1 MPFTGICPR
10 LGYSYPV
17 PNYYPSVQGI
27 SRAALEL
34 SNHIRM
40 LWEQHVFWTR
50 LVISGIVFAMPD
62 ADYSTR
68 RLLRNPV
75 DFENVLS
82 VYYGNEAAKKFA
94 DLFTSHL
101 VIAAQLVKAAKAG
114 DSAAAAD
121 AEKRWYANADEI
133 AAYLGSI
140 NPYWSQAAWRDML
153 HRHLAL
159 TKAEA
164 VAMLNKDYSA
174 SIATFDE
181 IEKQALAMAD
191 TMTAGIIRQFPG
203 MF

>member
-1 MPFTGICPR
+1 MSFTGICPR
-10 LGYSYPV
+10 FGYVYPV

-50 LVISGIVFAMPD
+50 LVISGIVFGLPD
-62 ADYSTR
+62 IDFTTR

-75 DFENVLS
+75 DFENALK

-94 DLFTSHL
+94 DLFTGHL
-101 VIAAQLVKAAKAG
+101 VLAAQLVKAAKAG
-114 DSAAAAD
+114 DNKAAAD
-121 AEKRWYANADEI
+121 AEKKWYANADEI
-133 AAYLGSI
+133 AAFLGSI
-140 NPYWSQAAWRDML
+140 NPYWSQASWREML
-153 HRHLAL
+153 HQHLAL

-181 IEKQALAMAD
+181 IEKQALVMAD
-191 TMTAGIIRQFPG
+191 TMTAGIVRQFPG